1 MYINFIYINSKDKME
16 VCKMSEVEILNLI
29 HNDLG
34 VIACLLIFFIMVTIL
49 KYIYKFFDMLF
60 HF

>member
-1 MYINFIYINSKDKME
+1 
-16 VCKMSEVEILNLI
+16 MSEVEILNLI

>member
-1 MYINFIYINSKDKME
+1 MGIT
-16 VCKMSEVEILNLI
+16 EIDMLTLI

-34 VIACLLIFFIMVTIL
+34 VIACLLLFFVLVVIL

>member
-1 MYINFIYINSKDKME
+1 
-16 VCKMSEVEILNLI
+16 MSEVDMLELI

-34 VIACLLIFFIMVTIL
+34 VIACLLIFFVVIIIL